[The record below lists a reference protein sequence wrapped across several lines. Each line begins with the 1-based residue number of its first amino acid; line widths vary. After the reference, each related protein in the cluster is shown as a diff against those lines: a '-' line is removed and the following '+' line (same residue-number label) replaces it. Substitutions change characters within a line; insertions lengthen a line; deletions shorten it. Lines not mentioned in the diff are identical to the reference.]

1 MKLNI
6 QLFAVPFR
14 KVSKTRKRMRRT
26 HYKLEASGM
35 TKCPKCGAMIRPHRV
50 CGVCGYYKGK
60 VAVSK
65 EEKVVEKTPA
75 KKKVKKAE
83 VKEKKEVK
91 KTTKKETKKA

>member
-26 HYKLEASGM
+26 HYKLEANGM
-35 TKCPKCGAMIRPHRV
+35 VKCPKCGAMIRPHRV
-50 CGVCGYYKGK
+50 CPVCGYYKGK

-65 EEKVVEKTPA
+65 EEKVVEKAPA
-75 KKKVKKAE
+75 
-83 VKEKKEVK
+83 KEKKILAKEEVK
-91 KTTKKETKKA
+91 KEKKVSKKETKKA